1 VNVQTGLIVSL
12 WSETARKSST
22 RVLLCSLFILE
33 AFSRKSFNK
42 TFLVTVIKGYL
53 PVAIS
58 ECSDW
63 VDRFSVVRNCSEKL
77 NESLIV

>member
-12 WSETARKSST
+12 WSETARISST
-22 RVLLCSLFILE
+22 RVLLCSLLILE
-33 AFSRKSFNK
+33 TFGRKSFNK
-42 TFLVTVIKGYL
+42 TILVTVIKGYL

-63 VDRFSVVRNCSEKL
+63 VDRFSVARKCSEKL
-77 NESLIV
+77 KDSLIV